1 MALDIALENARIVDG
16 TGAPWFGGAVGID
29 DGTVAT
35 VVRGDGAPAAAETV
49 DLDGLALAPGFIDT
63 HSHSGLRL
71 FEEPTLPPK
80 IRQGI
85 TTEIVGQDGFSMAPI
100 YRDGGGAEWED
111 HLSGLDG
118 RTDRDWTWER
128 TADYFD
134 AIEAAGVAP
143 NVAMLVGHG
152 TVRFNVLGLADR
164 TPDAD
169 ELDAMADLVT
179 EALDEGA
186 IGFSTGLVY
195 APQVNADTA
204 EVRALAARLRP
215 YGRPFVAHI
224 RSESDRIWAALDEF
238 VDIGAAEGIPLHLS
252 HFKLVDPPQQ
262 GKADRLLGAFE
273 TARERGVDLT
283 ADQYPYT
290 AGSTMLASHLPA
302 WARSGGAGRTLERLG
317 DPDARARIREELA
330 AGRED
335 WERVVVSSV
344 RSEGNADLEGLSIA
358 EIAARRGDEPET
370 AVLDLLA
377 EERLEV
383 SRIRHML
390 DEDDVRA
397 ILRHERT
404 AVATD
409 GLLVGTPHP
418 RSYGTYPRVLGRYAR
433 DENLFSLEEAVRMM
447 TSLPARAMGLQRKG
461 LVRPG
466 MDADL
471 VAFDPAVVA
480 SPATYE
486 EPEQFPEGMPHVL
499 VNGTFVV
506 RDGAVTGAT
515 PGTAIRKGVD

>member
-1 MALDIALENARIVDG
+1 MALDTALVNARIVDG
-16 TGAPWFGGAVGID
+16 TGAPWFEGSVGIE

-35 VVRGDGAPAAAETV
+35 VARGEPPAAAETV
-49 DLDGLALAPGFIDT
+49 DLDGLMLAPGFIDT

-85 TTEIVGQDGFSMAPI
+85 TTEIVGQDGFSMAPM
-100 YRDGGGAEWED
+100 YRDGGAAEWED

-118 RTDRDWTWER
+118 RTDRDWTWGS
-128 TADYFD
+128 TADYLD
-134 AIEAAGVAP
+134 AVEATGVAP
-143 NVAMLVGHG
+143 NVATLVGHG
-152 TVRFNVLGLADR
+152 TVRFDVLGMSDR
-164 TPDAD
+164 APDGD
-169 ELDAMADLVT
+169 ELDAMGDRVT
-179 EALDEGA
+179 EALEAGA

-195 APQVNADTA
+195 TPQVNADTD
-204 EVRALAARLRP
+204 EVRSLAARLGP

-238 VDIGAAEGIPLHLS
+238 VDIGAREGVPLHIS

-262 GKADRLLGAFE
+262 GKVDRLLGAFE
-273 TARERGVDLT
+273 TARDRGVDVT

-302 WARSGGAGRTLERLG
+302 WARSGGAERTLERLG
-317 DPDARARIREELA
+317 DPETRSGIREDLA
-330 AGRED
+330 AERED
-335 WERVVVSSV
+335 WDRVVVSSV
-344 RSEGNADLEGLSIA
+344 RSEANADLEGLSIA
-358 EIAARRGDEPET
+358 EIAHEWGDDPET

-390 DEDDVRA
+390 DENDVRA

-418 RSYGTYPRVLGRYAR
+418 RSYGTYPRVLGHYAR
-433 DENLFSLEEAVRMM
+433 DENLFPVEEAVRMM
-447 TSLPARAMGLQRKG
+447 TSLPARAMGLDRKG
-461 LVRPG
+461 VVRPG

-480 SPATYE
+480 SPATYDD
-486 EPEQFPEGMPHVL
+486 PEQFPEGLPHVL

-515 PGTAIRKGVD
+515 PGDAIRKGSA